1 MGERSIYTSSDCGRL
16 LIRDDGKYQASMR
29 FTTHIFGGLEVHDRA
44 LWLAYVSSVGRHGLQ
59 GEHARLAR
67 RKVVPRGKRCHQA
80 FARQAGRGNDD
91 EVWMRQQTV
100 SKNGAVIHGTLYTKI
115 MHGSLITQV
124 CTIFHVPGPAVFRNF
139 FFFFKSS
146 LLTSS
151 STRRRFY
158 PQRSSG
164 QAVVTGVVPSPPR
177 YVSLCLPRIGFSIPN
192 NRRFSSNVETYTY
205 SSELQ
210 NILFDRRSSS
220 RGTVTHPQQK
230 QVLLSVR
237 AVTSADGRT
246 TPGTIRSILGL

>member
-1 MGERSIYTSSDCGRL
+1 
-16 LIRDDGKYQASMR
+16 MR

-177 YVSLCLPRIGFSIPN
+177 YMPPFLSRIGFSIPTAG
-192 NRRFSSNVETYTY
+192 RFSSNVAINNSSRSRAFRQSIIQEKVYTSTLWARQQQSPT
-205 SSELQ
+205 SSEPQIIICCSGLGHFL
-210 NILFDRRSSS
+210 ISRFFSTEGIETCFYHFDFS
-220 RGTVTHPQQK
+220 
-230 QVLLSVR
+230 
-237 AVTSADGRT
+237 
-246 TPGTIRSILGL
+246 